1 MFPFGGIQPVCHDR
15 HKTVPEF
22 IVILC
27 NQMWMT
33 TTEVRLLMW
42 SSLALF
48 ANQGRFDFGT
58 FNFRQLFWKANTYCV
73 YISDR
78 ANWRLLC
85 EISKFHGQ
93 FTSRCRSTHDI
104 WYPTRCSAA
113 NKNIAWARHKA
124 SVKTWNLM
132 CVLNDVY
139 ISGRPRPTAIKCTI
153 ISDWNTSSFYSKHL
167 L

>member
-1 MFPFGGIQPVCHDR
+1 MPPFGGIKPVCHDR
-15 HKTVPEF
+15 HKTLPEF

-27 NQMWMT
+27 DQMWMT

-73 YISDR
+73 YISDDW
-78 ANWRLLC
+78 ANWRLLTS
-85 EISKFHGQ
+85 IGSPTDFTNSLLRAVGQ
-93 FTSRCRSTHDI
+93 PTIFGTPLVVRQRIKYSLSTAL
-104 WYPTRCSAA
+104 SFGQ
-113 NKNIAWARHKA
+113 NL
-124 SVKTWNLM
+124 NLM

-139 ISGRPRPTAIKCTI
+139 ISGRPRPTAINWKGI
-153 ISDWNTSSFYSKHL
+153 VIHR
-167 L
+167 